1 MAACQCATVKSREW
15 TCMRRACRR
24 RRSLTGCLRNT
35 RNGPGGSQVWG
46 KCFLTLTREKAVP
59 TKVRCASLPCQ
70 PHVTQGDVV
79 VRIDQRAVRRASAI
93 AKGYPEAGGQKP
105 WPCPKLLWHEKGH
118 LPGDKRLGC
127 GGRQGN
133 TCQCRAVE
141 FGQNAASPLRRR
153 AFWRQHPTTVH
164 CPQQSNHPAPS
175 PPPAHARP
183 IPNRY

>member
-15 TCMRRACRR
+15 TCRRRACRR

-79 VRIDQRAVRRASAI
+79 ARIDQRAVRRACAI
-93 AKGYPEAGGQKP
+93 AIGYPEAGGQKP

-133 TCQCRAVE
+133 TCQCRAVK
-141 FGQNAASPLRRR
+141 FGQKRGLAFAQAGLLAAAPDNGALPAAKQSPS
-153 AFWRQHPTTVH
+153 A
-164 CPQQSNHPAPS
+164 
-175 PPPAHARP
+175 
-183 IPNRY
+183 